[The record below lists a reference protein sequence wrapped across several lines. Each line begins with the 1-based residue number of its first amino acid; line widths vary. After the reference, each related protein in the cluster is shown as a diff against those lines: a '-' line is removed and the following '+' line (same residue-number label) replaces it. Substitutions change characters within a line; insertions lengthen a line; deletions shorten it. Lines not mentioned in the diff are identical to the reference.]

1 MDALKRSVT
10 SLEKYVDNLSES
22 VQQTSTILKAYIV
35 KVNRIEDSIGL
46 RGGYKKMKKT
56 RKHKTRKHNTRKHKK

>member
-1 MDALKRSVT
+1 MDALKDKVAR
-10 SLEKYVDNLSES
+10 LDRFVDNLSES
-22 VQQTSTILKAYIV
+22 VSQTSTILKAYIA

-56 RKHKTRKHNTRKHKK
+56 RKHKTRKHKK